1 MKQKRKTYAY
11 LNQEFKFVA
20 DSAAEAAMKASVAT
34 AVVFQILRKQR
45 LCTKQGWHFSDHE
58 LTDEEIEQLPIK
70 CNHHQAEVKDA
81 RGCYKDQKGY
91 TKVDGKRCRQIV
103 DEQEYEVSGSDCKVT
118 YQASK
123 KQERIDNFK
132 QFLFTSLKERWMLI
146 PKRQAT
152 LEKTFIREFL
162 DSI

>member
-1 MKQKRKTYAY
+1 MRGRKPIPIYIY
-11 LNQEFKFVA
+11 KNQELWCKA
-20 DSAAEAAMKASVAT
+20 ASIAEAAEITSVT
-34 AVVFQILRKQR
+34 PTQVRNILYHIGKQT
-45 LCTKQGWHFSDHE
+45 CTRQGFSYSPKP
-58 LTDEEIEQLPIK
+58 LTDDEIEQLPCIDT
-70 CNHHQAEVKDA
+70 E
-81 RGCYKDQKGY
+81 QKGY

-103 DEQEYEVSGSDCKVT
+103 DEQEYEVACKDGKVT

-132 QFLFTSLKERWMLI
+132 QFLFNSFRERWMLI
-146 PKRQAT
+146 PKKQAT

>member
-1 MKQKRKTYAY
+1 MRGRKPIPIYIY
-11 LNQEFKFVA
+11 KNQELWCKA
-20 DSAAEAAMKASVAT
+20 ASIAEAAEITSVT
-34 AVVFQILRKQR
+34 PPQVRNILYHIGKQT
-45 LCTKQGWHFSDHE
+45 CTRQGFSYSTKPLIED
-58 LTDEEIEQLPIK
+58 EIEQLPCIDT
-70 CNHHQAEVKDA
+70 E
-81 RGCYKDQKGY
+81 QKGY

-103 DEQEYEVSGSDCKVT
+103 EEQEYEVACKDGKVT

-132 QFLFTSLKERWMLI
+132 QFLFTSFRERWMLI
-146 PKRQAT
+146 PKKQAT

>member
-1 MKQKRKTYAY
+1 MRGRKPIQVYIY
-11 LNQEFKFVA
+11 KNQELWCKA
-20 DSAAEAAMKASVAT
+20 ASIAEAAEITSVT
-34 AVVFQILRKQR
+34 PPQVRNILYHIGKQT
-45 LCTKQGWHFSDHE
+45 CTRQGFSYSTKPLIED
-58 LTDEEIEQLPIK
+58 EIEQLPCI
-70 CNHHQAEVKDA
+70 DT
-81 RGCYKDQKGY
+81 DQKGY

-103 DEQEYEVSGSDCKVT
+103 EEQEYEVACKDGKVT

-132 QFLFTSLKERWMLI
+132 QFLFNSFRERWMLI
-146 PKRQAT
+146 PKKQAT

>member
-1 MKQKRKTYAY
+1 MTRGRKPIQVYIYKNKELWCKA
-11 LNQEFKFVA
+11 
-20 DSAAEAAMKASVAT
+20 SSIAEAAEITSVT
-34 AVVFQILRKQR
+34 PPQVRNILYHIGKQT
-45 LCTKQGWHFSDHE
+45 CTRQGFAYSTKP
-58 LTDEEIEQLPIK
+58 LTDDEIEQLPCIDTDK
-70 CNHHQAEVKDA
+70 
-81 RGCYKDQKGY
+81 KGY

-103 DEQEYEVSGSDCKVT
+103 DEQEYEVSGADCNVT

-132 QFLFTSLKERWMLI
+132 QFLFTSFRERWMLI
-146 PKRQAT
+146 PKAQAT

>member
-1 MKQKRKTYAY
+1 MTRGRKPIPIYIY
-11 LNQEFKFVA
+11 KNQELWCKA
-20 DSAAEAAMKASVAT
+20 ASIAEAAEITSVT
-34 AVVFQILRKQR
+34 PPQVRNILYHLGKQT
-45 LCTKQGWHFSDHE
+45 CTRQGFSYSTKPLIED
-58 LTDEEIEQLPIK
+58 EIEQLPCIDT
-70 CNHHQAEVKDA
+70 E
-81 RGCYKDQKGY
+81 QKGY

-103 DEQEYEVSGSDCKVT
+103 EEQEYEVACKDGKVT

-132 QFLFTSLKERWMLI
+132 QFLFNNFRERWMLI
-146 PKRQAT
+146 PKKQAT